1 MKKYLLELTR
11 KDERVRYRFVRW
23 LDFALSISETLLIMR
38 AFATMPARNVQ
49 ASMLQALTPFA
60 VLTMVV
66 LMLNYIEKLF
76 TKLRQQLRVGF
87 QAERSLVLL
96 TTGPNLLA
104 MFSISAI
111 RAGLLPFWLINFSTI
126 GVILVAGIACALYLA
141 VESDT
146 VSGGGEP

>member
-1 MKKYLLELTR
+1 MKKHLLELTK
-11 KDERVRYRFVRW
+11 KDERVRYRFVCW

-87 QAERSLVLL
+87 QVERSLVLL

-126 GVILVAGIACALYLA
+126 GVILVAGIACVLYLA

-146 VSGGGEP
+146 VSGGG

>member
-146 VSGGGEP
+146 VSGGG